1 MQMTFHID
9 DGVMAPLKREA
20 ERQGHTMLELLEVA
34 LLPLLRSNRRRKKIV
49 ALQTFCG
56 GNIPVDIS
64 DREAVYHP
72 TEAAR

>member
-1 MQMTFHID
+1 
-9 DGVMAPLKREA
+9 
-20 ERQGHTMLELLEVA
+20 MLELLEVA
-34 LLPLLRSNRRRKKIV
+34 LLPLLRSKRRRKKIV